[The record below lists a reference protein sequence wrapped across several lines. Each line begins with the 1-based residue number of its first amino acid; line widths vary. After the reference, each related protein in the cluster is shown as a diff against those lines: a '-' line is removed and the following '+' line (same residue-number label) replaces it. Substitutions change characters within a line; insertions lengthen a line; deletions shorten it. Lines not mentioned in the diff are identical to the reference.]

1 MLKLLLASRNPD
13 KIAELRDLLAGLE
26 VQLVSLLDYPAL
38 PETLEDRD
46 TLAGNAGKKALEAAQ
61 YTGLTCLADDTGLF
75 IDALEGAPGVR
86 AARFAGESCSYQDN
100 RDKALRLLSGAQNR
114 QAEFRTCVV
123 LAAPDGIISIQEG
136 RMPGSITT
144 SERGSNG
151 FGYDSIFAP
160 EGSKL
165 TYAELTDAEKNLIS
179 HRGRALRL
187 MLPVLQDL
195 ITLA

>member
-1 MLKLLLASRNPD
+1 MLKLLIASRNPD

-26 VQLVSLLDYPAL
+26 VQILSLLDFPAL

-61 YTGLTCLADDTGLF
+61 ATGLTCLADDTGLF

-86 AARFAGESCSYQDN
+86 AARFAGEPCSYQDN
-100 RDKALRLLSGAQNR
+100 RDKALRLLQGVQNR

-144 SERGSNG
+144 TERGSNG

-160 EGSKL
+160 EGSMQ

-187 MLPVLQDL
+187 MLPVIQDL
-195 ITLA
+195 ISLA